1 MRILENAKVVMCLSY
16 SFKIMLNYIS
26 CIYLLELQGKIDL
39 CHI

>member
-26 CIYLLELQGKIDL
+26 CIYLEVFGATGEK
-39 CHI
+39 